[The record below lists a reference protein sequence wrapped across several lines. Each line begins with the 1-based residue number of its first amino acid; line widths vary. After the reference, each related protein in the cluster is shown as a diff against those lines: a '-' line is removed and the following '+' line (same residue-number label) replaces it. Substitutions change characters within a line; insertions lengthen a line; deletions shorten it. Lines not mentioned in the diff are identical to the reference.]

1 VLFLRQ
7 GILALVRACRYSGGM
22 STRRTRHRDLTKYA
36 LAVAE
41 PTIAPGLDF
50 PATARWAG
58 PIGMEDELTGD
69 GRGIQGGALRWEVT
83 DDNRPPIRYVAEDVG
98 MHDGAVTVGNFDLI
112 ERREGGVIWA
122 EGDFDMAS
130 EAGREAYRMVN
141 EKRQNGVSM
150 DLDDVSFEIRVAA
163 ELVEE
168 MNAVMEGDGDI
179 EVPVPNEDGTVT
191 VVTINSSDEIML
203 TTNARI
209 RSATIVAI
217 PAFANARISIVDG
230 PEEDAAEVD
239 ASPHGSDELA
249 VSAIVA
255 ASATLLPPRAW
266 TENPNLSEPTALT
279 ITPEGRVFGHL
290 ALWGTCHLS
299 HSAGGQCVSPPNSAS
314 DYAWFHT
321 GALETAEGDLVAV
334 GHLTMGTGHAGD
346 KMGPAET
353 LSHYD
358 NTGTVAADVRAY
370 EDQFG
375 IVVAGALRSNLTP
388 EQVRAFRAAP
398 LSGDWRRVG
407 YALELVAAL
416 SVNVPGFGVPRPAGL
431 VAGGNLVSLV
441 ASGIIVPVT
450 EESASTLSSNDLAY
464 LRSFIDREK
473 RAELTSLAA
482 RRNKVKVAAF
492 ARRSGRNH

>member
-1 VLFLRQ
+1 
-7 GILALVRACRYSGGM
+7 M
-22 STRRTRHRDLTKYA
+22 STRRRRDITTYS

-41 PTIAPGLDF
+41 PETIAPGSDY

-69 GRGIQGGALRWEVT
+69 GRGIQGGALRWEVS
-83 DDNRPPIRYVAEDVG
+83 DENRPPIRYVAEDVG

-112 ERREGGVIWA
+112 ERREGGVIWG

-130 EAGREAYRMVN
+130 DAGREAYRMVK
-141 EKRQNGVSM
+141 EARQNGVSM

-163 ELVEE
+163 ELVEAMNE
-168 MNAVMEGDGDI
+168 MMSEEGDI
-179 EVPVPNEDGTVT
+179 EVPTPNEDGTIT
-191 VVTINSSDEIML
+191 VVTINSDDEIML

-217 PAFANARISIVDG
+217 PAFANARIGIVEG
-230 PEEDAAEVD
+230 PEEDADELD
-239 ASPHGSDELA
+239 ATPHGSDEMA
-249 VSAIVA
+249 VDAVLLA
-255 ASATLLPPRAW
+255 ASAPVYPPAAW
-266 TENPNLSEPTALT
+266 FGDPHLTEPTALT
-279 ITPEGRVFGHL
+279 ITPDGRVYGHL

-299 HSAGGQCVSPPNSAS
+299 HAAGGQCVSPPNSPS
-314 DYAWFHT
+314 GYSWFHT
-321 GALETAEGDLVAV
+321 GALETKEGELVSV
-334 GHLTMGTGHAGD
+334 GHLTMGTGHAKD
-346 KMGPAET
+346 DASPAAT

-370 EDQFG
+370 EDGFG
-375 IVVAGALRSNLTP
+375 IAVAGAMRSNLTP

-450 EESASTLSSNDLAY
+450 AENASTLSSNDLAY

-473 RAELTSLAA
+473 RGELMSLVA

-492 ARRSGRNH
+492 ARRSGRMN